1 MGVKAGPRIV
11 KEGLV
16 FDTDVAVSRS
26 YSGSGITVYDI
37 ETSSIGGTLVNG
49 VTYSSNY
56 LGYFSFDGTNDYI
69 LVPSSFIPTG
79 NEVTICLWNYG
90 TVAVAQSVFSAM
102 LADNSRVI
110 NLHLP
115 WSDSIVY
122 WDAGSSAGS
131 YDRINTAALSNSQ
144 WQGWHFWSCVKNAS
158 TGVMEI
164 YLDGLLN
171 VSGTSKTRTL
181 STTYEAY
188 IGKFQVTSSL
198 YHNGGVAQFLIYNRA
213 LTAKEIL
220 QNYNATKRRY
230 GL

>member
-16 FDTDVAVSRS
+16 FDIDAAVSRS
-26 YSGSGITVYDI
+26 YSGSGL
-37 ETSSIGGTLVNG
+37 TSYEIKSSGIGGTLVNG
-49 VTYSSNY
+49 VGFGTTNN
-56 LGYFSFDGTNDYI
+56 GYFIFDGTNDY
-69 LVPSSFIPTG
+69 LQVPVNYIPTG
-79 NEVTICLWNYG
+79 NQVTICLWNYG
-90 TVAVAQSVFSAM
+90 TSAVAQSVFSAM

-115 WSDSIVY
+115 WSDSVVY
-122 WDAGSSAGS
+122 WDAGSSGGA
-131 YDRINTAALSNSQ
+131 YDRINTAVLSNSQ
-144 WQGWHFWSCVKNAS
+144 WQGWHFWACTKNAS

-164 YLDGLLN
+164 YLDGVLN
-171 VSGTSKTRTL
+171 VSGSSKTRTL

-198 YHNGGVAQFLIYNRA
+198 YHNGWVAQFLIYDRS
-213 LTAKEIL
+213 LSSQEIL
-220 QNYNATKRRY
+220 QNYNATKKRY